1 MPGLSVIIPASNEA
15 ELIGRCLEAVL
26 ASDPKPA
33 AGSGSLPLPM
43 PLEVIVVAN
52 GCVDDTVMRAQGYAG
67 AFRAMGW
74 DFKVLDMAASGKMG
88 ALDAGDKAA
97 KFASR
102 AYLDADVVV
111 SKPLLDQ
118 VGRALQVRR
127 ATYVSGRVRIEQ
139 PKSAISRRYASIY
152 QRVPF
157 MTHGVPGCGFFAVNE
172 EGRKRW
178 RKWPDIISDDTF
190 VRLLFTP
197 QERVGVGASYT
208 WPIVE
213 GFDNLVRVRARQD
226 AGVREVREK
235 FPQLIRNDDKPKLG
249 ILGKL
254 KLALGDP
261 LGFAAY
267 AGVALRVRFGR
278 FDGSWSR
285 GR

>member
-15 ELIGRCLEAVL
+15 GLIGRCLEAVL
-26 ASDPKPA
+26 ASDPKPG

-52 GCVDDTVMRAQGYAG
+52 GCIDDTAARAQSYAG

-74 DFKVLDMAASGKMG
+74 DFKVLDMAAAGKMG
-88 ALDAGDKAA
+88 ALNAGDKAA
-97 KFASR
+97 KFGAR

-118 VGRALQVRR
+118 VGRALRVRR
-127 ATYVSGRVRIEQ
+127 AAYVSGQVQIAR
-139 PKSAISRRYASIY
+139 PKSVISRRYASIY
-152 QRVPF
+152 GRVPF
-157 MTHGVPGCGFFAVNE
+157 MTQGVPGCGFFAVNE

-178 RKWPDIISDDTF
+178 RRWPDIISDDTF

-197 QERVGVGASYT
+197 QERVGVGARYT

-226 AGVREVREK
+226 AGVREVRQK
-235 FPQLIRNDDKPKLG
+235 FPQLMANDDKPRLG
-249 ILGKL
+249 VLGKL
-254 KLALGDP
+254 GLALRNP
-261 LGFAAY
+261 LGFAVY

-278 FDGSWSR
+278 HDGSWSR

>member
-15 ELIGRCLEAVL
+15 ALIGRCLEALL
-26 ASDPKPA
+26 ASDPKPG

-52 GCVDDTVMRAQGYAG
+52 GCDDDTAAVARGYAP

-74 DFKVLDMAASGKMG
+74 DFKVLVMAAVGKMG

-97 KFASR
+97 KFGAR

-118 VGRALQVRR
+118 VGRALQTRR
-127 ATYVSGRVRIEQ
+127 AAYVSGRVQIAT
-139 PKSAISRRYASIY
+139 PKSAVSQRYARFY

-157 MTHGVPGCGFFAVNE
+157 MVHGVPGCGFFAVNE
-172 EGRKRW
+172 EGRRRW

-190 VRLLFTP
+190 VRLLFRP
-197 QERVGVGASYT
+197 EERIGVGAKYS

-213 GFDNLVRVRARQD
+213 GFENLVRVRARQD

-235 FPQLIRNDDKPKLG
+235 FPQLIANDDKLKLG
-249 ILGKL
+249 IFGKL
-254 KLALGDP
+254 FLALRDP
-261 LGFAAY
+261 VGFAVY
-267 AGVALRVRFGR
+267 SSVALRVKFGR
-278 FDGSWSR
+278 HDGSWSR